1 MGTES
6 SPPSSNGTAPA
17 PSSCRTAASGRR
29 RVPGAIVHR
38 PGQVAGVRHPVRRA
52 GRQHRSIKLEVVVGD
67 EARQALRALAD
78 RRRASAQPA
87 AAPGVGYGTPNER
100 PPSPRRR
107 PRPPAPPGRPTAT
120 RGRWSPGGGVAGGA
134 RGATAH
140 HRHMRQIDLE
150 AVRGAEG
157 GHDRIGLSG
166 ADLGARPQSAQ
177 YTCPWS
183 ASGPTWN
190 SSRPSAPWPCRTRPS
205 SSSASRVRYTVD
217 GMVCGSRSRQRSMSS
232 ALVTCPLLV
241 ASTSITVR
249 RCGVQRI
256 PRSWN
261 CSRTPD
267 HGSGSDADRLIV
279 RSVYGRSSLLQ

>member
-6 SPPSSNGTAPA
+6 SPPSSKGTAPA
-17 PSSCRTAASGRR
+17 PSSCRTAASVVAEFPAPSSTAPARSPPSATRYDEPGGSIGPSSSKSWWATKRARR
-29 RVPGAIVHR
+29 CERSRIA
-38 PGQVAGVRHPVRRA
+38 AG
-52 GRQHRSIKLEVVVGD
+52 
-67 EARQALRALAD
+67 
-78 RRRASAQPA
+78 ASAQPA
-87 AAPGVGYGTPNER
+87 AAPGSDTASRRSAHHHRVGVAGRSAAGSTGGN
-100 PPSPRRR
+100 PR
-107 PRPPAPPGRPTAT
+107 
-120 RGRWSPGGGVAGGA
+120 RWSPGGVAGGA

-140 HRHMRQIDLE
+140 HRHVRQIDLE

-157 GHDRIGLSG
+157 GHDRIRLGG

-205 SSSASRVRYTVD
+205 SSSASSVRYTVD

-267 HGSGSDADRLIV
+267 HGSGSDADRLIAFSI
-279 RSVYGRSSLLQ
+279 RKISLLQ